1 VVHQGG
7 YDGHGQL
14 SDLRPAGLELTA
26 LREEVITV
34 KPIVPVFDV
43 NCGCGAWPFR
53 PTLPADACSLEEL
66 LRAEG
71 VTRACAYPLEAYL
84 WPDPQEANELRLPQ
98 LARSSFFV
106 PSAAL
111 NPTLRG
117 WRKGYLRCRGE
128 WGVPMVR
135 LLPNYHLYE
144 LNHPSVD
151 ELAEQAASDGVVLGV
166 HVRAEDKRM
175 QNPIAKVPPVP
186 IDDVVALARRHPG
199 VRVVV
204 FGFGRL
210 WDKCDLVSPAMVKQL
225 QLQPELAQRPAL
237 PENLWIE
244 LSFFEH
250 ESSFA
255 NALRLFPPE
264 RLLFG
269 SHAPLFYP
277 RANVAK
283 IEYSE
288 APSELKAAAYGANA
302 ERLLGVKAWTP

>member
-1 VVHQGG
+1 MT
-7 YDGHGQL
+7 L
-14 SDLRPAGLELTA
+14 AA
-26 LREEVITV
+26 LGPLPRSAAFSEEAIAV
-34 KPIVPVFDV
+34 KPNGPIFDV

-53 PTLPADACSLEEL
+53 PTLPADASSLEEL

-106 PSAAL
+106 PSAVL
-111 NPTLRG
+111 NPTLPA
-117 WRKGYLRCRGE
+117 WRKGYLRCREE
-128 WGVPMVR
+128 WGVSVVR
-135 LLPNYHLYE
+135 LMPNYHLYE
-144 LNHPSVD
+144 LTQAGVD
-151 ELAEQAASDGVVLGV
+151 ALTEQAASDGVVLGV

-199 VRVVV
+199 VQVVA

-210 WDKCDLVSPAMVKQL
+210 WDRCELVPPDMVNQL
-225 QLQPELAQRPAL
+225 QLRPEPERRPEL

-255 NALRLFPPE
+255 NALKLFPAE

-283 IEYSE
+283 IQYSE
-288 APSELKAAAYGANA
+288 APAKAKTAALRTNA
-302 ERLLGVKAWTP
+302 EGLLGVKA

>member
-1 VVHQGG
+1 MALVALGP
-7 YDGHGQL
+7 L
-14 SDLRPAGLELTA
+14 SGDTVS
-26 LREEVITV
+26 REEDMAV
-34 KPIVPVFDV
+34 KPNVPIFDV

-53 PTLPADACSLEEL
+53 PTLPADASSLEEL

-106 PSAAL
+106 PSAVL
-111 NPTLRG
+111 NPTLPA
-117 WRKGYLRCRGE
+117 WRKGYLRCREE
-128 WGVPMVR
+128 WGVPVVR
-135 LLPNYHLYE
+135 LMPNYHLYE
-144 LNHPSVD
+144 LTHAGVD
-151 ELAEQAASDGVVLGV
+151 ALTEQAASDGVVLGV

-186 IDDVVALARRHPG
+186 IDDVAALARRHPG
-199 VRVVV
+199 VQVVA
-204 FGFGRL
+204 FGLGRL
-210 WDKCDLVSPAMVKQL
+210 WDRCELVPPDMVNQL
-225 QLQPELAQRPAL
+225 QLRPEPERRPEL

-255 NALRLFPPE
+255 NALKLFPAE

-283 IEYSE
+283 IQYSE
-288 APSELKAAAYGANA
+288 APAKAKTAALRTNA
-302 ERLLGVKAWTP
+302 EGLLGVKA

>member
-1 VVHQGG
+1 LPGNAAFAEE
-7 YDGHGQL
+7 D
-14 SDLRPAGLELTA
+14 TA
-26 LREEVITV
+26 V
-34 KPIVPVFDV
+34 KSNGPILDV

-53 PTLPADACSLEEL
+53 PTLPADASSLEDL

-98 LARSSFFV
+98 LARSSFFL

-111 NPTLRG
+111 NPTLPA

-135 LLPNYHLYE
+135 LMPNYHLYE
-144 LNHPSVD
+144 LDHTGV
-151 ELAEQAASDGVVLGV
+151 EALAEQAASDGVVLGV
-166 HVRAEDKRM
+166 HLRAEDERM

-186 IDDVVALARRHPG
+186 IDEVVAFARRHPG
-199 VRVVV
+199 VRVVA

-210 WDKCDLVSPAMVKQL
+210 WDKSELVPPDMVKQL
-225 QLQPELAQRPAL
+225 QLRPELEPRPEL
-237 PENLWIE
+237 PANLWVE

-255 NALRLFPPE
+255 NALKLFPAE

-283 IEYSE
+283 IQYSE
-288 APSELKAAAYGANA
+288 APAEAKAAALRANA
-302 ERLLGVKAWTP
+302 EGLLGAEA